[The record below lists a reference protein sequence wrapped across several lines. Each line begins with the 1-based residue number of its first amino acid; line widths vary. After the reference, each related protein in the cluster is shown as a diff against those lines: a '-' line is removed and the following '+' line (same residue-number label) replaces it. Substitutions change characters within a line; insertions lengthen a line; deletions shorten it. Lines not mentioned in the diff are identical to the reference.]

1 MKSFFF
7 NEDGTLKINETIM
20 QQPSFKKI
28 MEDGIVTADEI
39 EQQSELVLSL
49 FRKIDETFNP
59 EQKELVQQLLIE
71 TNVLSAIYSH
81 YEMRSMFG

>member
-1 MKSFFF
+1 MKPISIIFASA
-7 NEDGTLKINETIM
+7 NAGKSRAEYLG
-20 QQPSFKKI
+20 
-28 MEDGIVTADEI
+28 DEI

-81 YEMRSMFG
+81 YEMKSTFG